1 MVPKRNN
8 SMNITQ
14 ETAAEKNKKWEQL
27 KKKGMEQQQKEVI
40 ATICSIMGRA
50 NTPPVLEAIGLRP
63 YKKEYDLLFEK
74 LKDYFQEWIKDKQ
87 AMDFIND
94 RSKEEKE
101 KWEEEGKKTKEQKK
115 KETEEKLK
123 FVTKTTAE
131 LSDIL
136 LKYGSALFKAKWK
149 INQSPDQKKSAENEI
164 CMQDFYP
171 EFKTFTTFLENER
184 QFEEFRSLD
193 LLVRWIQELN
203 SYLVLAWHIG
213 YGKQGELTK
222 KEAEE
227 DNLGASDFYGKNE
240 EEVLS
245 KKEKKNADL
254 DLALTNTLRYCIVHY
269 NPELEN
275 QNFERYYHK
284 CAGMASAWIKKTRTR
299 INDTSTTRSKRIT
312 NNALRQLTER
322 QHKIAS
328 AVFKALDIFNNIKTA
343 MEDPKADKKYYYRN
357 FSEVCIFLEQQK
369 SESPTVE
376 QIQYLIRQ
384 NNKDAYSR
392 EVIIEVLEK
401 LAPYICSWASILD
414 VMDKKGDDKQEKD
427 YNNMIQ
433 SFILNSQKEENMLSV
448 VVAALT
454 YEHDFEPEEIA
465 KELGITKDS
474 IEKVL
479 CNIRLRAIEMLSQ
492 KLNDSEDEEGQNNG
506 RYYFKYHKD
515 YRDFK

>member
-40 ATICSIMGRA
+40 ATICSVMRA
-50 NTPPVLEAIGLRP
+50 ANNPPVLEAIGLRP

-184 QFEEFRSLD
+184 QSEEFRSLD

-213 YGKQGELTK
+213 YGKQKSLTK
-222 KEAEE
+222 EEAEE
-227 DNLGASDFYGKNE
+227 GNCSSSVLDEINE
-240 EEVLS
+240 TDRKKVVSQSAKRE
-245 KKEKKNADL
+245 KEKADL
-254 DLALTNTLRYCIVHY
+254 NLALTNTLNCCIVHY
-269 NPELEN
+269 DPEAEN
-275 QNFERYYHK
+275 ANFERYYHK
-284 CAGMASAWIKKTRTR
+284 CAGMI
-299 INDTSTTRSKRIT
+299 STWLKQNI
-312 NNALRQLTER
+312 ADELRQLNGR
-322 QHKIAS
+322 KQHIAS
-328 AVFKALDIFNNIKTA
+328 AVCNALEVFEKIKYEMQDLKGDAIGSSFYMDYPEICRILAMHPYERPTA
-343 MEDPKADKKYYYRN
+343 KH
-357 FSEVCIFLEQQK
+357 
-369 SESPTVE
+369 
-376 QIQYLIRQ
+376 IQYLIKQ
-384 NNKDAYSR
+384 KYKDAYNLKD
-392 EVIIEVLEK
+392 IKMILEK
-401 LAPYICSWASILD
+401 LKSNNDRSKSIEA
-414 VMDKKGDDKQEKD
+414 MNAKGEKD
-427 YNNMIQ
+427 WTNTNFKTGTKFDNVISKREYDEFDKDAKDIKNSVLLKSHREADMMFVVIT
-433 SFILNSQKEENMLSV
+433 SLNFAHGLS
-448 VVAALT
+448 
-454 YEHDFEPEEIA
+454 PNEIA
-465 KELGITKDS
+465 KKLGIAEES
-474 IEKVL
+474 ILKVL
-479 CNIRLRAIEMLSQ
+479 DIIN
-492 KLNDSEDEEGQNNG
+492 
-506 RYYFKYHKD
+506 D
-515 YRDFK
+515 YR

>member
-8 SMNITQ
+8 NMNITQ

-40 ATICSIMGRA
+40 ATICSVMRA
-50 NTPPVLEAIGLRP
+50 ANNPPVLEAIGLRP

-184 QFEEFRSLD
+184 QSEEFRSLD

-240 EEVLS
+240 EDVLT
-245 KKEKKNADL
+245 KKEKADL

-275 QNFERYYHK
+275 ENFESLYHK
-284 CAGMASAWIKKTRTR
+284 CAGLASAWIKQTSTR
-299 INDTSTTRSKRIT
+299 ISKGIT
-312 NNALRQLTER
+312 NDALRQDALRQLTER

-492 KLNDSEDEEGQNNG
+492 KLNDSED
-506 RYYFKYHKD
+506 
-515 YRDFK
+515 

>member
-8 SMNITQ
+8 NMNITQ

-27 KKKGMEQQQKEVI
+27 KKKGMEQQKEEII
-40 ATICSIMGRA
+40 ATICSIMRA
-50 NTPPVLEAIGLRP
+50 ANNPPVLEASGLQP
-63 YKKEYDLLFEK
+63 YKNEYDLLFDK
-74 LKDYFQEWIKDKQ
+74 LKGYFKEWIEDEQ
-87 AMDFIND
+87 AKKFINEQCLT
-94 RSKEEKE
+94 KEEK
-101 KWEEEGKKTKEQKK
+101 KKRAEEIKKTKEQEK
-115 KETEEKLK
+115 KEAEEKLQ
-123 FVTKTTAE
+123 FVKKTAAE

-149 INQSPDQKKSAENEI
+149 INQSPDQKISAKNEI
-164 CMQDFYP
+164 CMKDFYL

-184 QFEEFRSLD
+184 QSEEFRSLD

-213 YGKQGELTK
+213 YGKQKSLTK
-222 KEAEE
+222 EEAEE
-227 DNLGASDFYGKNE
+227 DNLGASDLYGKNE

-245 KKEKKNADL
+245 KKEKADL

-275 QNFERYYHK
+275 ENFESLYHK
-284 CAGMASAWIKKTRTR
+284 CAGLASAWIKQTSTR
-299 INDTSTTRSKRIT
+299 ISKGIT
-312 NNALRQLTER
+312 INALRQLTER
-322 QHKIAS
+322 QQKIARD
-328 AVFKALDIFNNIKTA
+328 VFKALDIFKNIKTA

-357 FSEVCIFLEQQK
+357 FPEVCFFLEQQK

-401 LAPYICSWASILD
+401 LAPYRCSWASILD

-433 SFILNSQKEENMLSV
+433 SFILYSQKKENMLSV

-479 CNIRLRAIEMLSQ
+479 RNIRSKAIKMLSQ
-492 KLNDSEDEEGQNNG
+492 KLNDSED
-506 RYYFKYHKD
+506 
-515 YRDFK
+515 